1 LTKLFLYYNHNKN
14 DMRSLFWILS
24 LFLIPLALS
33 YPTATAQNTTNTTGN
48 GTETGGMSSESVNS
62 A

>member
-1 LTKLFLYYNHNKN
+1 
-14 DMRSLFWILS
+14 MRSLFWILP
-24 LFLIPLALS
+24 LLLVPLALA